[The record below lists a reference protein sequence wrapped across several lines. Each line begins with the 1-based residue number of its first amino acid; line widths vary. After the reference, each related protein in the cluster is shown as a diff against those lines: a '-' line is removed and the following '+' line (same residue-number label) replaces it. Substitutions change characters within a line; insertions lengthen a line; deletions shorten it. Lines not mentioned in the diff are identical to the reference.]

1 LQSVKLSY
9 QGTPCAIS
17 CSVNGDVQVGL
28 GILNHHVGHA
38 VQHYPQLAAFVD
50 TTARTVDIGQ
60 QHYYSLN
67 VIIETG
73 QCKPQA
79 PFSVVAQGFG
89 QGKIAS
95 LNIKL
100 HSVPLFGCGSYLI
113 GSYPRSI
120 YLFRKFDYYRHT
132 VRKIRSNGGLMV
144 NYKHL
149 HYFWVVARKGG
160 VARASEHLHLTPQT
174 ISGQLSLL
182 EEYFGVDLF
191 IRVGRNLEITE
202 IGRQVLS
209 YADEIFSL
217 GGELEEVIHQLPE
230 GRPQLFRVGVVDVLP
245 KSIMH
250 RILKPVLQMPGPVR
264 MICRETGLDALLA
277 ELAVHRLDLVLA
289 DRPIPPTVSARGF
302 SHKLG
307 ECAVSFFATESLRKK
322 LSGDFPACLD
332 GAPLLLPSSGTQLRA
347 GIDQWLERHRLHPR
361 IIGEFDDSALIKA
374 FGQEGAGIFT
384 APAAIGAEVESQ
396 YQVTAIGLVDEIKAP
411 FFAITVERRVT
422 HPVVSVVVEA
432 ARESLFAD
440 E

>member
-1 LQSVKLSY
+1 VAFNAGVPHFDS
-9 QGTPCAIS
+9 
-17 CSVNGDVQVGL
+17 
-28 GILNHHVGHA
+28 
-38 VQHYPQLAAFVD
+38 LAKYA
-50 TTARTVDIGQ
+50 A
-60 QHYYSLN
+60 
-67 VIIETG
+67 
-73 QCKPQA
+73 
-79 PFSVVAQGFG
+79 
-89 QGKIAS
+89 AS
-95 LNIKL
+95 FKK
-100 HSVPLFGCGSYLI
+100 S
-113 GSYPRSI
+113 RS
-120 YLFRKFDYYRHT
+120 FFTWANSRC
-132 VRKIRSNGGLMV
+132 
-144 NYKHL
+144 
-149 HYFWVVARKGG
+149 
-160 VARASEHLHLTPQT
+160 
-174 ISGQLSLL
+174 
-182 EEYFGVDLF
+182 
-191 IRVGRNLEITE
+191 
-202 IGRQVLS
+202 
-209 YADEIFSL
+209 
-217 GGELEEVIHQLPE
+217 
-230 GRPQLFRVGVVDVLP
+230 
-245 KSIMH
+245 
-250 RILKPVLQMPGPVR
+250 ILKPVLQMPGPVR

-289 DRPIPPTVSARGF
+289 DRPIPPTVSARGL

-322 LSGDFPACLD
+322 LNGDFPACLD